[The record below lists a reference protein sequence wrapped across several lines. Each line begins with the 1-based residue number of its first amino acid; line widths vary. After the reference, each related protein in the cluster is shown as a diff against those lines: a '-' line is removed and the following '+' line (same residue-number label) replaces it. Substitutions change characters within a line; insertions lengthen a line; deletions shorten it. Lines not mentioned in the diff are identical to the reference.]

1 MVFLKNKFFLYFFL
15 FIIFL
20 FFIFFFER
28 DLFLKLKIL
37 NLSFKEKSEII
48 KTLELYNKIFMD
60 FYASSGNP
68 ALIDD
73 FPTSKIL
80 KHEIFKEIGFLSSG
94 GRVLVYDL
102 INYRILNWDVKSSK
116 EVFLKVEEKWN
127 FQYQEIQERKPVSS
141 SKTNKFLANYHLK
154 NIKGKW
160 QILEWSP

>member
-1 MVFLKNKFFLYFFL
+1 MAFLKNKFFLYFF
-15 FIIFL
+15 IFL
-20 FFIFFFER
+20 IFFIFTLFFER
-28 DLFLKLKIL
+28 NLFLKLKIL
-37 NLSFKEKSEII
+37 NLSFKERSEII

-80 KHEIFKEIGFLSSG
+80 KHEIFKDIGFLSSG

-102 INYRILNWDVKSSK
+102 INYKILNWDVKSSK
-116 EVFLKVEEKWN
+116 EVFLKVLEIWN
-127 FQYQEIQERKPVSS
+127 FQYQEIQERKPVSEI
-141 SKTNKFLANYHLK
+141 KQTNFLANYHLK